1 MNFMLQNK
9 TRGIRFDSRGNA
21 VPVALVDASNKPDP
35 TDSKC
40 QYGISALW
48 QSGPIITVSRKLAH
62 VGLSAAHNE
71 YMAIHWAVRHIVWL
85 REMLIEVGLAE
96 IVEDPT
102 VIFGDNRAA
111 NGLCE
116 QNMVTQG
123 NQFIRTSYHYVKE
136 AIRSGDV
143 RVCWIDTGDNVADL
157 MTKAVA
163 RQVYEQ
169 LAPRLLGYVYGQ

>member
-1 MNFMLQNK
+1 
-9 TRGIRFDSRGNA
+9 
-21 VPVALVDASNKPDP
+21 
-35 TDSKC
+35 
-40 QYGISALW
+40 
-48 QSGPIITVSRKLAH
+48 
-62 VGLSAAHNE
+62 
-71 YMAIHWAVRHIVWL
+71 
-85 REMLIEVGLAE
+85 MLIEVGLAE

-163 RQVYEQ
+163 RQIYEQ

>member
-1 MNFMLQNK
+1 MKQSIQRLA
-9 TRGIRFDSRGNA
+9 RC
-21 VPVALVDASNKPDP
+21 VATSFVH
-35 TDSKC
+35 
-40 QYGISALW
+40 
-48 QSGPIITVSRKLAH
+48 TVSRKLAH

-123 NQFIRTSYHYVKE
+123 NQFIRGIP
-136 AIRSGDV
+136 A
-143 RVCWIDTGDNVADL
+143 
-157 MTKAVA
+157 
-163 RQVYEQ
+163 
-169 LAPRLLGYVYGQ
+169 